1 MANHTG
7 SEETFKV
14 GANAVAEIRSF
25 SIDETGDT
33 IEDTA
38 LGDSFRSFK
47 AGMRQWSGTID
58 TWWDETDTNGQGAL
72 DVGSSV
78 TLNFQPEGADSGDT
92 QIQGTALITGKTINS
107 SFDGMVEAS
116 YSVTGVGGLPGVRPT

>member
-7 SEETFKV
+7 SEGTVKV
-14 GANAVAEIRSF
+14 GSNAVAEIRSF

-78 TLNFQPEGADSGDT
+78 TLNFLPEGADSGDT

-116 YSVTGVGGLPGVRPT
+116 YSVTGVGGLTESTL

>member
-7 SEETFKV
+7 SEGTVKV
-14 GANAVAEIRSF
+14 GSNAVAEIRSF

-58 TWWDETDTNGQGAL
+58 TWWDETDTSGQGAL

-78 TLNFQPEGADSGDT
+78 TLNFLPEGADSGDT

-116 YSVTGVGGLPGVRPT
+116 YSVTGTGGLTESTL

>member
-7 SEETFKV
+7 SEGTVKV

-58 TWWDETDTNGQGAL
+58 TWWDETDTSGQGAL

-78 TLNFQPEGADSGDT
+78 TLNFQPEGSDSGDT
-92 QIQGTALITGKTINS
+92 QLQGTALITGKTINS

-116 YSVTGVGGLPGVRPT
+116 YSVTGVGGLTESTL

>member
-7 SEETFKV
+7 SEGTVKV
-14 GANAVAEIRSF
+14 GSNAVAEIRSF

-58 TWWDETDTNGQGAL
+58 TWWDETDTSGQGAL

-78 TLNFQPEGADSGDT
+78 TLNFQPEGSDSGDT
-92 QIQGTALITGKTINS
+92 QIQGTALITSKTITS

-116 YSVTGVGGLPGVRPT
+116 YGVTGTGGLTESTL

>member
-7 SEETFKV
+7 SEGTVRV

-58 TWWDETDTNGQGAL
+58 TWWDETDTSGQGAL

-78 TLNFQPEGADSGDT
+78 TLNFLPEGADSGDT
-92 QIQGTALITGKTINS
+92 QIQGTALITSKTITS

-116 YSVTGVGGLPGVRPT
+116 YGVTGTGGLTESTL

>member
-7 SEETFKV
+7 SEGTVKV
-14 GANAVAEIRSF
+14 GSNAVAEIRSF

-58 TWWDETDTNGQGAL
+58 TWWDETDTSGQGAL

-78 TLNFQPEGADSGDT
+78 TLNFLPEGADSGDT
-92 QIQGTALITGKTINS
+92 QIQGTALITSKTITS

-116 YSVTGVGGLPGVRPT
+116 YGVTGTGGLTESTL

>member
-7 SEETFKV
+7 SEGTVKV

-78 TLNFQPEGADSGDT
+78 TLNFLPEGADSGDT

-116 YSVTGVGGLPGVRPT
+116 YSVTGVGGLTESTL

>member
-7 SEETFKV
+7 SEGTVKV

-58 TWWDETDTNGQGAL
+58 TWWDETDTNGQGVL

-78 TLNFQPEGADSGDT
+78 TLNFQPEGSDSGDT

-116 YSVTGVGGLPGVRPT
+116 YSVQGSGGLTESTA

>member
-7 SEETFKV
+7 SEGTVKV

-78 TLNFQPEGADSGDT
+78 TLNFQPEGSDSGDT

-116 YSVTGVGGLPGVRPT
+116 YSVTGVGGLTESTL

>member
-7 SEETFKV
+7 SEGTVKV
-14 GANAVAEIRSF
+14 GSNAVAEIRSF

-58 TWWDETDTNGQGAL
+58 TWWDETDTSGQGAL

-78 TLNFQPEGADSGDT
+78 TLNFLPEGADSGDT

-116 YSVTGVGGLPGVRPT
+116 YSVTGVGGLTESTL